1 MNQWQQRRR
10 LIGNV
15 GLSATPTS
23 GECRCDSSELRETLN
38 TKVVPCLL
46 EINRP
51 LPLPPQFGFLFQG
64 QPNGGVQPWPP
75 VHWPWPPP
83 GPVAPPA
90 LPDFRT
96 ANYTFSLLSMRI
108 TNTRSA
114 HEDSDKASVSI
125 AVGNGNPVT
134 VTGNLGDLNNGTFP
148 LHLAVGPVMVNDPD
162 VGIAANYL
170 IVNSGHQSQ
179 ATIDAVLTKAGN
191 ELASDGAKWATSTIG
206 SAVGLSIGSGVLPV
220 IGSVLGAV
228 AGWLVGEIIG
238 ILTADCDGPVAAE
251 QPVFKGI
258 DLWNRTQVPGT
269 SFQHTTYHPGID
281 SNHGCGSNSEYYV
294 TWQVHRT
301 PHRRSQ
307 KSS

>member
-1 MNQWQQRRR
+1 MPPNQPAANQPA
-10 LIGNV
+10 
-15 GLSATPTS
+15 S
-23 GECRCDSSELRETLN
+23 
-38 TKVVPCLL
+38 
-46 EINRP
+46 
-51 LPLPPQFGFLFQG
+51 PPDQFGFLFQR
-64 QPNGGVQPWPP
+64 QPNGGVQSWPP

-83 GPVAPPA
+83 SPVAPPA
-90 LPDFRT
+90 LPRFQT

-148 LHLAVGPVMVNDPD
+148 LHLAIGPVTVNDPN

-179 ATIDAVLTKAGN
+179 ATIDSLLTKAGN
-191 ELASDGAKWATSTIG
+191 TLATEGAKAATAAVG
-206 SAVGLSIGSGVLPV
+206 SAVGASIGSGFVPI
-220 IGSVLGAV
+220 IGTALGFL
-228 AGWLVGEIIG
+228 AGWLVGELVG

-251 QPVFKGI
+251 QPAFKGI
-258 DLWNRTQVPGT
+258 DLWNRSQAPGA
-269 SFQHTTYHPGID
+269 SFEHTTYHPGVD
-281 SNHGCGSNSEYYV
+281 SNWGCGSNSEYYV

-301 PHRRSQ
+301 
-307 KSS
+307 